1 MRKAVFFD
9 IDGTIWDEKHQI
21 TDSTRE
27 AFRKMKDQG
36 HYLFISS
43 GRTRVFIPDQEL
55 MPLGFDGILAGCG
68 TYGEFQ
74 SEVKFYHQI
83 DLEEIQRVNRFLQS
97 LDASYILEGRYFLY
111 LDAERFPKE
120 SPFPQEMKGE
130 LGEKMLRVTGNEDS
144 LEVSKF
150 CVNYLEDSE
159 KQKEL
164 ERVLEQGYTI
174 IHRGGNFMEIVPKGF
189 HKATGIQEICKIL
202 GIDHT
207 DTYSFG
213 DSTND
218 LDMLQ
223 YTAHSVAMG
232 DGMQQAK
239 DAAEYV
245 TAPLWEDGIYQACKY
260 YGLI

>member
-1 MRKAVFFD
+1 MKKAIFFD
-9 IDGTIWDEKHQI
+9 IDGTIWDEKQQI
-21 TDSTRE
+21 PNSTKE
-27 AFRKMKDQG
+27 AFQKMKEQG

-43 GRTRVFIPDQEL
+43 GRTRIFIPDEAL

-74 SEVKFYHQI
+74 KEIKFYHKIQ
-83 DLEEIQRVNRFLQS
+83 LEEIQRVNEFLRS
-97 LDASYILEGRYFLY
+97 LDAAYILEGRYFLY
-111 LDAERFPKE
+111 LDTERFPTD
-120 SPFPQEMKGE
+120 SPFPQELKRV
-130 LGEKMLRVTGNEDS
+130 LGEKMVQVTGNEGN

-150 CVNYLEDSE
+150 CVNYLEEE
-159 KQKEL
+159 KYQKEL
-164 ERVLEQGYTI
+164 EEEIGKAYTI
-174 IHRGGNFMEIVPKGF
+174 IHRGGNFMEIVPKGYN
-189 HKATGIQEICKIL
+189 KASGIQEICRIL
-202 GIDHT
+202 GISHE

-223 YTAHSVAMG
+223 YTAHSIAMG

-245 TAPLWEDGIYQACKY
+245 TAPLWEDGIYQGCKY
-260 YGLI
+260 FGLI